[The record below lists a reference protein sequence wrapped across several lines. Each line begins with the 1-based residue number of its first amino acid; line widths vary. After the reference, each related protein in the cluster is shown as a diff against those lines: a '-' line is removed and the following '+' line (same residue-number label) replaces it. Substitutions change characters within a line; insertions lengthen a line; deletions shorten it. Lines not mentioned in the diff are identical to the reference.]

1 MKMSPEQKK
10 IQENM
15 AVGVITAGGFL
26 GDDERKLPD
35 IIEEDEELMRHYKLD
50 YDEVA
55 GKLEFFL
62 EEGKKGLGEFI
73 SVDSTWLVRTEEAR
87 GHLPCPFGDGLQR
100 KITCETV
107 LEETGEKLLF
117 STFSLHLLK
126 EHHFHQ
132 GKGSPFRIDPL
143 QLKKVLKL

>member
-15 AVGVITAGGFL
+15 AAGIITAAGFL
-26 GDDERKLPD
+26 GDDERTITD
-35 IIEEDEELMRHYKLD
+35 IIEDDEEMMRYHKLD

-55 GKLEFFL
+55 EKLMYYIEK
-62 EEGKKGLGEFI
+62 GKKGLGEFI
-73 SVDSTWLVRTEEAR
+73 SVDSLWLVRTEEAR

-100 KITCETV
+100 KITCEIV

-117 STFSLHLLK
+117 SVFSLHLFK

-143 QLKKVLKL
+143 QLKNVLKL

>member
-1 MKMSPEQKK
+1 MKMSPEKKK

-15 AVGVITAGGFL
+15 AAGVITASGFL
-26 GDDERKLPD
+26 GDDERTLTD
-35 IIEEDEELMRHYKLD
+35 IIEEDEEMMRHYKLD

-55 GKLEFFL
+55 EKLEYFL
-62 EEGKKGLGEFI
+62 EKGKRGLGEFI
-73 SVDSTWLVRTEEAR
+73 SVDNSWLVRTEEAR

-100 KITCETV
+100 KITCEAI

-117 STFSLHLLK
+117 SIFSLHLFK
-126 EHHFHQ
+126 KHHFHQ

-143 QLKKVLKL
+143 QLKNVLKL

>member
-1 MKMSPEQKK
+1 MKMSPEYKK

-15 AVGVITAGGFL
+15 GTGIITASGFL
-26 GDDERKLPD
+26 GDDKRSITD
-35 IIEEDEELMRHYKLD
+35 IIEEDEEMMRHYKLD
-50 YDEVA
+50 YEEVTA
-55 GKLEFFL
+55 RLSFFI

-73 SVDSTWLVRTEEAR
+73 TVEDKWLVRTEEAR

-100 KITCETV
+100 KITCEIV
-107 LEETGEKLLF
+107 LEEKGTRLLF

-132 GKGSPFRIDPL
+132 GKGSPFRIEPS
-143 QLKKVLKL
+143 VLREVLNF